1 MIRLIRSGYDV
12 AEAVRQLESQPDV
25 WNRYTLRTDAYAHRA
40 VDDVWCR
47 YNAWGNWNGDVAA
60 FNGPHE
66 SVWYPVI
73 GQLPAVW
80 SLVRRVMRDMAI
92 KTLGGVLITRIP
104 PGGRVE
110 PHIDNG
116 WHARHYEKF
125 AVQLRGNDR
134 QAFHF
139 EDAELRAQ
147 PGDLYTFDNSRLH
160 WVTNDSDE
168 DRITLI
174 ICGRRDPMLEQDEM
188 VPFDMYF
195 ASLVSMQ
202 VHPGAGSKEHKP
214 LSLDECRRMALEM
227 IQIRREVGG
236 R

>member
-1 MIRLIRSGYDV
+1 MSPSIRLIRSGYDV
-12 AEAVRQLESQPDV
+12 SAAVSQLQAQPDI
-25 WNRYTLRTDAYAHRA
+25 WNTHTLRTEAYQHRQ
-40 VDDVWCR
+40 VSDIWVR
-47 YNAWGNWNGDVAA
+47 YNDWANWDGDVQA

-73 GQLPAVW
+73 GRIPAVW
-80 SLVRRVMRDMAI
+80 SLVRRVMRDVGGRE
-92 KTLGGVLITRIP
+92 LGGVLITKIP

-110 PHIDNG
+110 PHIDHG

-125 AVQLRGNDR
+125 AVQLQGNDR
-134 QAFHF
+134 QAFCF
-139 EDAELRAQ
+139 EDAELRPQ

-168 DRITLI
+168 DRMTLI
-174 ICGRRDPMLEQDEM
+174 ICIRRDPMLRPDEM

-202 VHPGAGSKEHKP
+202 VHPGAGTKEHKR
-214 LSLDECRRMALEM
+214 LTLEDVRRTCRGIA
-227 IQIRREVGG
+227 
-236 R
+236 